1 MNMGDKYYP
10 QQSLL
15 MQDQARRQ
23 LQKDSFIL
31 IDMIHRTISSAEKYA
46 LGNHKSKKYG
56 FWDEM
61 DTASFRGEDDLHFE
75 FLAKIQTVIGGLKEF
90 NALYP
95 SVPIPF
101 YDKIPKEVILKDLL
115 YFKEIVSKDK
125 KKYHNAK
132 LYDQL
137 INILNG
143 GKYNI
148 LSKEELMKGIP
159 QDKKYNEQDIR
170 NVATEIFQQN
180 AYNRKGLKD
189 ASNYIDNTNAFYQ
202 PGELGVAPGRGYG
215 SNSTVFDN
223 K

>member
-1 MNMGDKYYP
+1 M
-10 QQSLL
+10 
-15 MQDQARRQ
+15 
-23 LQKDSFIL
+23 
-31 IDMIHRTISSAEKYA
+31 
-46 LGNHKSKKYG
+46 
-56 FWDEM
+56 
-61 DTASFRGEDDLHFE
+61 
-75 FLAKIQTVIGGLKEF
+75 
-90 NALYP
+90 
-95 SVPIPF
+95 
-101 YDKIPKEVILKDLL
+101 
-115 YFKEIVSKDK
+115 SKDK

-180 AYNRKGLKD
+180 AYNRKGLND
-189 ASNYIDNTNAFYQ
+189 ASNYIDNTNGFYQ